1 MGPRGKAN
9 ASLRSCLENER
20 RELTPPQFGSETHDL
35 LDYAY
40 VKADG
45 AAGEMLHDSPDGRAR
60 ALDAKGVSVSVAK
73 GGRDLTFERRSTSL
87 RVNGVKLSRGYS
99 MAGIAGALGLRAAL
113 ELENVVEE
121 SMDS

>member
-1 MGPRGKAN
+1 M
-9 ASLRSCLENER
+9 
-20 RELTPPQFGSETHDL
+20 
-35 LDYAY
+35 
-40 VKADG
+40 KADG

-87 RVNGVKLSRGYS
+87 RVNGVKLGRGYS

-113 ELENVVEE
+113 ELEHAVEE
-121 SMDS
+121 TMDS